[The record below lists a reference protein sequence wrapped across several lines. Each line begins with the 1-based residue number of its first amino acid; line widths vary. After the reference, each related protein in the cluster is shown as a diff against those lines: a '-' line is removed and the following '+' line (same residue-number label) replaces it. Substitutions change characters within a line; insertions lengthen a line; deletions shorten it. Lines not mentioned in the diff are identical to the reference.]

1 MNYAQ
6 LSTALQDYMQN
17 YSSEF
22 VAEIP
27 TIVKV
32 AEDRIY
38 NSVQIPYLKK
48 NATSTLAASNKYLET
63 PTDFLATYSIAV
75 IVNSNYNYLL
85 EREVGF
91 MGEAF
96 PNPNTTGVPRFYA
109 LFNDDTFL
117 LAPAPDS
124 SYQVELHY
132 YYQPPSIVDTSTSW
146 LGDNM
151 ENVLLY
157 GCLTEA
163 YSYMKG
169 DPDLMKM
176 YNDRFIEALMRLKI
190 LGEGFNKTDSF
201 RTDNPR
207 IIPS

>member
-32 AEDRIY
+32 TEDRIY

-63 PTDFLATYSIAV
+63 PADFLATYSIAV

-117 LAPAPDS
+117 LAPTPNS

-176 YNDRFIEALMRLKI
+176 YNDRFIEALMRLKN

-201 RTDNPR
+201 RIDNPR

>member
-6 LSTALQDYMQN
+6 LSTALQNYMQN

-22 VAEIP
+22 IAEIP
-27 TIVKV
+27 TIVKI

-48 NATSTLAASNKYLET
+48 NSTSTLTASNKYLET
-63 PTDFLATYSIAV
+63 PSDFLAVYSIAV
-75 IVNSNYNYLL
+75 IASNNYNYLL

-117 LAPAPDS
+117 LAPTPDQ
-124 SYQVELHY
+124 SYSVELHY
-132 YYQPPSIVDTSTSW
+132 YYQPPSIVDTSTNW
-146 LGDNM
+146 LGTNM

-169 DPDLMKM
+169 DADLMKM
-176 YNDRFIEALMRLKI
+176 YNDRFIEALMRLKN

-201 RTDNPR
+201 RLDRPR
-207 IIPS
+207 IVPS

>member
-6 LSTALQDYMQN
+6 LSTNLQNYMQN

-27 TIVKV
+27 TIVQI

-48 NATSTLAASNKYLET
+48 NSTSTFAASNKYLET
-63 PTDFLATYSIAV
+63 PSDFLAVYSIAA
-75 IVNSNYNYLL
+75 IVNGNYNYLL

-96 PNPNTTGVPRFYA
+96 PNPNSTGVPRFYA

-117 LAPAPDS
+117 VAPTPDQ
-124 SYQVELHY
+124 SYSVELHY
-132 YYQPPSIVDTSTSW
+132 YYQPPSIVNTSTSW

-157 GCLTEA
+157 ACLAEA

-169 DPDLMKM
+169 DADLMKM
-176 YNDRFIEALMRLKI
+176 YNDRYMEALMRLKN
-190 LGEGFNKTDSF
+190 LGEGFNKTDEF
-201 RTDNPR
+201 RVDRPR
-207 IIPS
+207 ITPT

>member
-6 LSTALQDYMQN
+6 LSTNLQNYMQN

-27 TIVKV
+27 TIVQI

-48 NATSTLAASNKYLET
+48 NSTSTFTASNKYLET
-63 PTDFLATYSIAV
+63 PSDFLAVYSIAA
-75 IVNSNYNYLL
+75 IVNGNYNYLL

-96 PNPNTTGVPRFYA
+96 PNPNSTGVPRFYA

-117 LAPAPDS
+117 VAPTPDQ
-124 SYQVELHY
+124 SYSVELHY
-132 YYQPPSIVDTSTSW
+132 YYQPPSIVNTSTSW

-157 GCLTEA
+157 ACLAEA

-169 DPDLMKM
+169 DADLMKM
-176 YNDRFIEALMRLKI
+176 YNDRYMEALMRLKN
-190 LGEGFNKTDSF
+190 LGEGFNKTDEF
-201 RTDNPR
+201 RVDRPR
-207 IIPS
+207 ITPT

>member
-6 LSTALQDYMQN
+6 LSIALQDYTQN

-22 VAEIP
+22 IAEIP
-27 TIVKV
+27 TIVKI

-48 NATSTLAASNKYLET
+48 NSTSTFSASNKYLET
-63 PTDFLATYSIAV
+63 PSDFLAVYSIAA
-75 IVNSNYNYLL
+75 IVDSNYHYLL

-96 PNPNTTGVPRFYA
+96 PNPNTSGIPRFYA

-117 LAPAPDS
+117 VAPMPDQ

-132 YYQPPSIVDTSTSW
+132 YYQPPSIVDVSTM
-146 LGDNM
+146 LG
-151 ENVLLY
+151 
-157 GCLTEA
+157 G
-163 YSYMKG
+163 
-169 DPDLMKM
+169 
-176 YNDRFIEALMRLKI
+176 
-190 LGEGFNKTDSF
+190 
-201 RTDNPR
+201 
-207 IIPS
+207 

>member
-22 VAEIP
+22 IAEIP
-27 TIVKV
+27 TIVKI

-48 NATSTLAASNKYLET
+48 NSTSALTPSNKYLET
-63 PTDFLATYSIAV
+63 PSDFLAVYSIAV
-75 IVNSNYNYLL
+75 IASNNYNYLL

-117 LAPAPDS
+117 LAPTPDQ
-124 SYQVELHY
+124 SYSVELHY

-169 DPDLMKM
+169 DADLMKM
-176 YNDRFIEALMRLKI
+176 YNDRFIEALMRLKN

-201 RTDNPR
+201 RLDRPR
-207 IIPS
+207 IVPS

>member
-1 MNYAQ
+1 MNYSE
-6 LSTALQDYMQN
+6 LSTAIQNYTQN

-27 TIVKV
+27 TIVKIT
-32 AEDRIY
+32 EDRIY

-48 NATSTLAASNKYLET
+48 NQTSTFAGSNKYLET
-63 PTDFLATYSIAV
+63 PSDFLAVYSFAV
-75 IVNSNYNYLL
+75 IVSGQYNYML

-96 PNPNTTGVPRFYA
+96 PNPAATGVPRFYA

-117 LAPAPDS
+117 VAPTPDQ
-124 SYQVELHY
+124 SYSVELHY
-132 YYQPPSIVDTSTSW
+132 YYQPPSIVNTSTSW
-146 LGDNM
+146 LGTNM

-157 GCLTEA
+157 GCLSEA

-169 DPDLMKM
+169 DPELMKM
-176 YNDRFIEALMRLKI
+176 YSDRYMEALMRLKN
-190 LGEGFNKTDSF
+190 LGEGFNKTDEF
-201 RTDNPR
+201 RRDNPR
-207 IIPS
+207 ITPT